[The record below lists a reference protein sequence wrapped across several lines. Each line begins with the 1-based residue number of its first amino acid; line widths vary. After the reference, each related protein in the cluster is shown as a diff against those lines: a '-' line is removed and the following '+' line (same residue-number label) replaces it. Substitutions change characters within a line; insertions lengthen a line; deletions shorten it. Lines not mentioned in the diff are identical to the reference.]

1 MKVSVPFSISTVLNN
16 GPEQTAHRVT
26 FRVRLEPINKSPARR
41 TRFLVADGNVDA
53 ERLATNACQPSGIP
67 LQRLRV
73 TLNRLP
79 GWSSRRAGNP
89 FGPDQEKTFS
99 RVAERVSPER
109 LYWETKWGGS
119 GSHWPPSCSKTRCRS
134 PKRGMRPASAILYT
148 GWRSGQQRPWG
159 MNRGAF
165 WMAAR
170 GSGRAAAPAG
180 AAPGGY
186 RWWLPSA
193 VGRPANT
200 I

>member
-16 GPEQTAHRVT
+16 GPEQTAHRVA

-109 LYWETKWGGS
+109 LY
-119 GSHWPPSCSKTRCRS
+119 
-134 PKRGMRPASAILYT
+134 
-148 GWRSGQQRPWG
+148 
-159 MNRGAF
+159 
-165 WMAAR
+165 
-170 GSGRAAAPAG
+170 
-180 AAPGGY
+180 
-186 RWWLPSA
+186 
-193 VGRPANT
+193 
-200 I
+200 